1 MISTG
6 FIDYIILNSKIQ
18 LELTKGQN
26 VAKKQVKKGKNQK
39 MHLGMP
45 FLYRSKNV
53 NLENVPSHDSHKNLL
68 IYFCYLDNE
77 ALPFWG

>member
-1 MISTG
+1 
-6 FIDYIILNSKIQ
+6 
-18 LELTKGQN
+18 
-26 VAKKQVKKGKNQK
+26 

-77 ALPFWG
+77 ALPFWSVIWEYSEILNVILADDLRSSATFLSYYTLNV

>member
-1 MISTG
+1 
-6 FIDYIILNSKIQ
+6 
-18 LELTKGQN
+18 
-26 VAKKQVKKGKNQK
+26 

-68 IYFCYLDNE
+68 IYFCYLDNK
-77 ALPFWG
+77 ALPFWGVIWEYSEILNVILADDLRSSATFLSYYTLNV

>member
-1 MISTG
+1 
-6 FIDYIILNSKIQ
+6 
-18 LELTKGQN
+18 
-26 VAKKQVKKGKNQK
+26 

-77 ALPFWG
+77 ALPFWGVIWEYSEILNVILADDLRSSAIFLSYYTLNV